1 MKHCC
6 DVMRSELGRTCA
18 EHPEPF
24 DCPDSTVYYSNEF
37 GEYGILIHDGG
48 SSYSV
53 ISYCPWCGEKLP
65 ESRQEAELV

>member
-6 DVMRSELGRTCA
+6 DVMESELGRTCD
-18 EHPEPF
+18 EHAEPF
-24 DCPDSTVYYSNEF
+24 DCPECTVYYSAEF

-53 ISYCPWCGEKLP
+53 ISYCPWCGGELP
-65 ESRQEAELV
+65 TSTQEPV